1 MVQRKLS
8 SRGGAGGVGECGA
21 EEGGAIP
28 DLFGGQESCGRMES
42 AVFAHKPTQKPG
54 HCSEGNINSLG
65 GSWKFNSGKTEH
77 MLLISWLPWP
87 TIAWQSEE
95 ATKTTA
101 LNSDQQGS
109 EKHLRRK

>member
-1 MVQRKLS
+1 MKGPGGPTETKLM
-8 SRGGAGGVGECGA
+8 GEGAGEGE
-21 EEGGAIP
+21 AISV
-28 DLFGGQESCGRMES
+28 LSGGQESCGRMES
-42 AVFAHKPTQKPG
+42 EVFAHKLTQKPR

-77 MLLISWLPWP
+77 MLFISRLPWL

-95 ATKTTA
+95 ATKTTV

-109 EKHLRRK
+109 KNHLRRK